1 LPAAAPPAPLFVIG
15 ARVKG
20 GLHGTV
26 PDLNVD
32 RNQDLTC
39 TTGFRQIYATVLD
52 RWLAGHSAAVLGRKF
67 APLAFI

>member
-1 LPAAAPPAPLFVIG
+1 MGLRICQRPL
-15 ARVKG
+15 
-20 GLHGTV
+20 H
-26 PDLNVD
+26 LNVD